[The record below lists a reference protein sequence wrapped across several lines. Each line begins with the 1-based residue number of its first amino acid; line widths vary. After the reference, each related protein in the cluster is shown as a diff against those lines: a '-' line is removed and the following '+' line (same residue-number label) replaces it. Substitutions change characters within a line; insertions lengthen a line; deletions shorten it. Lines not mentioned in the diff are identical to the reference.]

1 MARTSK
7 LALLQACSVVSV
19 EHWAGTLHR
28 DAASHNAQL
37 TSISVATKLNLKTVP
52 YSIASLLS
60 ECFYAQFLWISSLRL
75 AISSYFEVQLR
86 VALLS

>member
-1 MARTSK
+1 MV
-7 LALLQACSVVSV
+7 SVV
-19 EHWAGTLHR
+19 EHCAGALHRHR

-60 ECFYAQFLWISSLRL
+60 ECFYAQVVWISSLGL